1 MTPIRLVAC
10 SFVLVLAAGCAQ
22 AGFGNPGLDMQE
34 SPGLVRIA
42 TTVEEMPA
50 EMARAYIDDI
60 QGELIARGYN
70 AGIIDGVMGQ
80 RTRGAIRAYQR
91 DIGLPVDGVASK
103 ELLEYMLFNKGG
115 ATSGSEPVPSLDPV
129 FVRSVQIELV
139 ERGYY
144 HGEIDGIAGPK
155 TLEAVD
161 RFQRDAGL
169 VVNGAM
175 DQRLLEELRTQPTS
189 VRAYGG

>member
-1 MTPIRLVAC
+1 MRVSLRPVAL
-10 SFVLVLAAGCAQ
+10 SAALVLGAAVAPAF
-22 AGFGNPGLDMQE
+22 AGDPKLAGIEHRVDDL
-34 SPGLVRIA
+34 
-42 TTVEEMPA
+42 PA
-50 EMARAYIDDI
+50 ESAAIYVRGI
-60 QGELIARGYN
+60 QQALAEHGY
-70 AGIIDGVMGQ
+70 GPGRVDGVMGDD
-80 RTRGAIRAYQR
+80 TRRAIRAYQR
-91 DIGLPVDGVASK
+91 DIGLPTDGVASK

-155 TLEAVD
+155 TREAVD

-175 DQRLLEELRTQPTS
+175 DQRLLEELRIQPTS